1 MCERWHEHSRPKKR
15 EVEQLQKTEQ
25 TTFTPELRV
34 EKCDWRIFFLLS
46 LAHPSSVVVFASHQ
60 IVCVA
65 GIRFNIEVFVG
76 WREEISGESLWVE
89 SLKYHRQEKESRT
102 TLTHWICVLACNDE
116 KKVDAW
122 IFNSVAAGDI
132 EANLG
137 WGEERKTRRKK
148 NFQNRKKEAEF
159 SVHKICDK
167 DPRWTITN

>member
-1 MCERWHEHSRPKKR
+1 MCERWHEHSRPKKRR

-34 EKCDWRIFFLLS
+34 EKCDWRISFLLL

-76 WREEISGESLWVE
+76 WREWFQVNLWVE
-89 SLKYHRQEKESRT
+89 SLKYHRREKESRT
-102 TLTHWICVLACNDE
+102 TLTHWIRVLACNDE

-137 WGEERKTRRKK
+137 WEKRGKREEKKTSKIGKRKQ
-148 NFQNRKKEAEF
+148 NFQYIKF
-159 SVHKICDK
+159 VTKILVE
-167 DPRWTITN
+167 R